1 MASSNFKRSFKSI
14 TLAAAALGCVVA
26 APQAAQAGELHQG
39 WNYAIDSFNDGTD
52 YYAVG
57 EDSPFEFYGLAY
69 QETADSVV
77 FAFNSNMHI
86 DGVYDAYA
94 KDNNIGYGDMFIN
107 FGDGNFASAEGTD
120 DLYAVNFA
128 DNETN
133 LGAGLY
139 SNVTSQSLTHEN
151 TGYSKIKHHTKTVK
165 NVFGGEAS
173 YGDLAANGN
182 YFNKKK
188 AARTNIKTGTYESS
202 ITMMDSFDG
211 LDFDHFDATGEHTY
225 GFSIDKSK
233 LQMGEFVANFFATCG
248 NDGIAIAGELTGLVA
263 TPEDPD
269 TQAVPES
276 HSMAGLLVI
285 GMMAGGAAL
294 RKRRRAA

>member
-26 APQAAQAGELHQG
+26 APQAAQAGELYQG
-39 WNYAIDSFNDGTD
+39 WNYAIDSFNDGTEYSTIGD
-52 YYAVG
+52 
-57 EDSPFEFYGLAY
+57 DSAFEFYGLAY

-77 FAFNSNMHI
+77 FAFNSNLDL
-86 DGVYDAYA
+86 DGWQHSRA
-94 KDNNIGYGDMFIN
+94 KGGAVGYGDMFIN
-107 FGDGNFASAEGTD
+107 FGDGNFADAEGTD
-120 DLYAVNFA
+120 DLYAVNFS
-128 DNETN
+128 DNDTN
-133 LGAGLY
+133 KDTGLY
-139 SNVTSQSLTHEN
+139 SNVTSKSLTRKNLGYGSIKSHTN
-151 TGYSKIKHHTKTVK
+151 TVDRL
-165 NVFGGEAS
+165 GGEAS
-173 YGDLAANGN
+173 HGDLSADDG
-182 YFNKKK
+182 YFNKNK
-188 AARTNIKTGTYESS
+188 AARTHIKTGNYESG

-211 LDFDHFDATGEHTY
+211 LDFGHFDAKGEHTY

-233 LQMGEFVANFFATCG
+233 LKMGEFVANFFAECG

-276 HSMAGLLVI
+276 NSMAGLLVI

-294 RKRRRAA
+294 RKRRAA